1 MTVFRV
7 FTDPDPDDPRT
18 AWANTGIV
26 HCQHRRYALGD
37 KGAESPFKDSDYE
50 APDGALQ
57 LRDDIV
63 LAKPI
68 YLYDHSGITVSHSPF
83 SCPWDSGRVGTNYL
97 TEEGLQA
104 FMRGSDWLREEA
116 LTWADAC
123 LDDELRVYDAFLCG
137 EVWCWT
143 RFGDNGDDDETMC
156 GYYGGSLEENGML
169 YDVLPEERE
178 ALKDAWDRRFE

>member
-1 MTVFRV
+1 MSTFKVFA
-7 FTDPDPDDPRT
+7 DPNPENPRI
-18 AWANTGIV
+18 AWDNTGV
-26 HCQHRRYALGD
+26 MHCLHRRYTLGD
-37 KGAESPFKDSDYE
+37 EGAESPFK
-50 APDGALQ
+50 DGALQ

-83 SCPWDSGRVGTNYL
+83 SCPWDSGRVGTHYL
-97 TEEGLQA
+97 TAEGLQA
-104 FMRGSDWLREEA
+104 FTEGLDLSREEA
-116 LTWADAC
+116 LAKADAC

-143 RFGDNGDDDETMC
+143 RFGDNGGDDETMGGC
-156 GYYGGSLEENGML
+156 YGGYYGGSLEENGML
-169 YDVLPEERE
+169 CDVLPEDRE

>member
-1 MTVFRV
+1 MSTFKVFA
-7 FTDPDPDDPRT
+7 DPDPENPRI
-18 AWANTGIV
+18 AWDNKGV
-26 HCQHRRYALGD
+26 MHCLHRRYTLGD
-37 KGAESPFKDSDYE
+37 EGAESPFK
-50 APDGALQ
+50 DGALQ

-83 SCPWDSGRVGTNYL
+83 SCPWDSGRVGTHYL
-97 TEEGLQA
+97 TAEGLQA
-104 FMRGSDWLREEA
+104 FTEGLDLSREEA
-116 LTWADAC
+116 LAKADAC

-169 YDVLPEERE
+169 CDVLPEEKE
-178 ALKDAWDRRFE
+178 ALKDAWERRFE